1 MHRLTSLF
9 FVGSHL
15 AGEVNAHR
23 STRLPHSRLRLS
35 MVVSGCNFFFFTLR
49 IKNLKP
55 HWATLWFILHQTI
68 SQSSISISRSNHL
81 VSTTAH
87 NLPANCFCF
96 ILIWIFAVPSSFIF
110 STSEHHRTH
119 IQYLLTVESF
129 RTERTLELCGNK
141 YCWNITHQNSER
153 ITPPPAVNYT
163 HARFITLHNLQ
174 HPYLPCTVNLLLF
187 INILKKVQRYI
198 LHLVIP
204 QVSIVELTGDCQRRR
219 RLNVTQRGGLQFD
232 FTFSFKILFDCV
244 LYFQFKCYR
253 CFICKHI
260 GNIGDSSEGEYIS
273 NRPGRAS
280 TRVRSQP
287 REKMRFVFLW
297 LMSFDSMICVCVV
310 LCWAVCWVRP

>member
-9 FVGSHL
+9 FIGGHL
-15 AGEVNAHR
+15 AGELNAHR

-35 MVVSGCNFFFFTLR
+35 MVVSGCNFFFFTLQ
-49 IKNLKP
+49 IKNIKP

-68 SQSSISISRSNHL
+68 SQSSISMSRSNHL

-187 INILKKVQRYI
+187 INILKKVQRYNFTSSHTPSEHRWANRWLSASSQIERYTASSNVIDASFVNI
-198 LHLVIP
+198 LAILAIVPKASTSRTVRGEHPRECDPSQERKWVIP
-204 QVSIVELTGDCQRRR
+204 PV
-219 RLNVTQRGGLQFD
+219 
-232 FTFSFKILFDCV
+232 
-244 LYFQFKCYR
+244 
-253 CFICKHI
+253 
-260 GNIGDSSEGEYIS
+260 
-273 NRPGRAS
+273 A
-280 TRVRSQP
+280 
-287 REKMRFVFLW
+287 
-297 LMSFDSMICVCVV
+297 
-310 LCWAVCWVRP
+310 